1 MQTSTTTGGERWS
14 SVRRFFEMLKLDRKD
29 ITYIYIYA
37 IFAGVITLSLPLGIQ
52 AIIGLIVGG
61 KLSASLYVL
70 IGVVTI
76 GTALTGILK
85 IMQITVTE
93 NLQRRIFTRSAFE
106 FAYRIPR
113 LKLEAMLS
121 DYPPELV
128 NRFFDTLNLQKGV
141 PKLLMDFSTAVL
153 QIIFG
158 LVLISF
164 YHPFFVFFSIIL
176 VVILLLIMRITGPG
190 GLKTSLK
197 ESKYKYKVV
206 YWLEEMART
215 TTTFKLAG
223 NSSLPLRRTDDLVSN
238 YLDSRK
244 QHFRIL
250 ITQYGNI
257 VGFKTLVTFAL
268 LLLGGTLVI
277 DNQINI
283 GQFVAAEIVVIL
295 IMASVE
301 KLILSMET
309 IYDVLTASEKIGSV
323 IDIPLDQESGIDFHT
338 VCNGDGM
345 SVNLEKVTFRFADA
359 ERPTLDKI
367 SLNVKPKERLCIAG
381 YSGAGKNTL
390 IQLIAGLYTE
400 FQGAITYNGIPMKN
414 LNINTLR
421 NVIGNH
427 SQESDIFK
435 GTIMDNICLGHEEL
449 TLTDVIAAAKKVG
462 LQRYIQKLPEGYNT
476 ELLPGGRNVPKSIR
490 TKIILA
496 RSFAARPN
504 LLAFE
509 EFLNKLEADDQER
522 IADFLTDPS
531 NPWTLI
537 TVSNNPLI
545 ASRCDRTIIM
555 RAGEI
560 IAEGTFEEIR
570 ENPHFDQIFLNN
582 SKAVKKG
589 LLKSNGAGSKHK
601 AATKNGKLEEESY
614 ED

>member
-1 MQTSTTTGGERWS
+1 MEQWTA
-14 SVRRFFEMLKLDRKD
+14 VRRFFRMLQPDQKD

-37 IFAGVITLSLPLGIQ
+37 IFSGLITLSLPLGVQ

-61 KLSASLYVL
+61 AISTSLLVL
-70 IGVVTI
+70 IAVVTI

-113 LKLEAMLS
+113 FRLEAMLG
-121 DYPPELV
+121 DYPPELI

-176 VVILLLIMRITGPG
+176 VVILVAIIRITGPG
-190 GLKTSLK
+190 GLTTSLK

-206 YWLEEMART
+206 YWLEEMARA

-223 NSSLPLRRTDDLVSN
+223 SSKLAMNTTDHLVSS

-244 QHFRIL
+244 DHFRIL
-250 ITQYGNI
+250 LIQYGNI
-257 VGFKTLVTFAL
+257 VGFKTLVTFGL
-268 LLLGGTLVI
+268 LLLGSTLVI
-277 DNQINI
+277 DNRINI

-309 IYDVLTASEKIGSV
+309 IYDVLTATEKIGAV
-323 IDIPLDQESGIDFHT
+323 LDKPLDNEDGVDFREICDERGLALHL
-338 VCNGDGM
+338 D
-345 SVNLEKVTFRFADA
+345 KVSFQFADA
-359 ERPTLDKI
+359 DRPTLDEITLDIKAG
-367 SLNVKPKERLCIAG
+367 ERLCIAG
-381 YSGAGKNTL
+381 YNGAGKNTL
-390 IQLIAGLYTE
+390 IQLITGLYTD
-400 FQGAITYNGIPMKN
+400 FSGAITFNGVPMKN

-421 NVIGNH
+421 SQVGNH

-435 GTIMDNICLGHEEL
+435 GTIMDNICLGHEDL
-449 TLTDVIAAAKKVG
+449 SLTDVIWAAEQVG
-462 LQRYIQKLPEGYNT
+462 LKEYVQKLPEGYNT
-476 ELLPGGRNVPKSIR
+476 ELLPGGRNIPKSVR

-496 RSFAARPN
+496 RSFAFRPN

-509 EFLNKLEADDQER
+509 EFFNKLEQEDQEK
-522 IADFLTDPS
+522 IANVLTNRS
-531 NPWTLI
+531 NSWTLV
-537 TVSNNPLI
+537 TVSNNPI
-545 ASRCDRTIIM
+545 MAARCDRTIIM
-555 RAGEI
+555 RNGRI
-560 IAEGTFEEIR
+560 IAEGDFDTIR
-570 ENPHFDQIFLNN
+570 RSPHFQHVFNADPN
-582 SKAVKKG
+582 
-589 LLKSNGAGSKHK
+589 
-601 AATKNGKLEEESY
+601 AATSPLN
-614 ED
+614 

>member
-1 MQTSTTTGGERWS
+1 MEKSTNTHMEQWTA
-14 SVRRFFEMLKLDRKD
+14 VRRFFRMLQPDQKD

-37 IFAGVITLSLPLGIQ
+37 IFSGLITLSLPLGVQ

-61 KLSASLYVL
+61 AISTSLLVL
-70 IGVVTI
+70 IAVVTI

-113 LKLEAMLS
+113 FRLEAMLG
-121 DYPPELV
+121 DYPPELI

-176 VVILLLIMRITGPG
+176 VVILLAIIRITGPG
-190 GLKTSLK
+190 GLTTSLK

-206 YWLEEMART
+206 YWLEEMARA

-223 NSSLPLRRTDDLVSN
+223 SSKLAMKTTDDLVSS

-244 QHFRIL
+244 DHFRIL
-250 ITQYGNI
+250 LVQYGNI
-257 VGFKTLVTFAL
+257 VGFKTLVTFGL
-268 LLLGGTLVI
+268 LLLGSTLVI
-277 DNQINI
+277 DNRINI

-309 IYDVLTASEKIGSV
+309 IYDVLTATEKIGAV
-323 IDIPLDQESGIDFHT
+323 LDKPLDKEDGVDFREI
-338 VCNGDGM
+338 CDERGM
-345 SVNLEKVTFRFADA
+345 ALHLDKVSFQFADA
-359 ERPTLDKI
+359 DRPTLDEITLDIKAG
-367 SLNVKPKERLCIAG
+367 ERLCIAG
-381 YSGAGKNTL
+381 YNGAGKNTL
-390 IQLIAGLYTE
+390 IQLITGLYTD
-400 FQGAITYNGIPMKN
+400 FRGAITFNGVPMKN

-421 NVIGNH
+421 SHVGNH

-435 GTIMDNICLGHEEL
+435 GTIMDNICLGHEDL
-449 TLTDVIAAAKKVG
+449 SLTDVIWAAEQVG
-462 LQRYIQKLPEGYNT
+462 LKEYIQKLPEGYNT
-476 ELLPGGRNVPKSIR
+476 ELLPGGRNIPKSVR

-496 RSFAARPN
+496 RSFAFRPN

-509 EFLNKLEADDQER
+509 EFFNKLEQEDQEK
-522 IADFLTDPS
+522 IANVLTSRS
-531 NPWTLI
+531 NPWTLV
-537 TVSNNPLI
+537 TVSNNPI
-545 ASRCDRTIIM
+545 MAARCDRTIIM
-555 RAGEI
+555 RDGQI
-560 IAEGTFEEIR
+560 IAEGDFETIR
-570 ENPHFDQIFLNN
+570 RSPHFQHVFNADPN
-582 SKAVKKG
+582 
-589 LLKSNGAGSKHK
+589 
-601 AATKNGKLEEESY
+601 AAISPMN
-614 ED
+614 